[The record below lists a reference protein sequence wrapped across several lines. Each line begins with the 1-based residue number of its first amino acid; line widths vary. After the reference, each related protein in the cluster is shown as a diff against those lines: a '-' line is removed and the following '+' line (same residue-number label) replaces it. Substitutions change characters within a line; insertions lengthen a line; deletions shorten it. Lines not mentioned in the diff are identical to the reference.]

1 MRPPIVGY
9 PSMAEACN
17 VGTMRANLSRSAATV
32 GSAPLLTVM
41 FTLLLLSSILAVTL
55 RLSLSSRQNTAD
67 QTGILSAQYAAE
79 SEMNLLRSRFK
90 DIQDLLSN
98 PTSASNY
105 LRLPPGSLQAELN
118 AYALNFCGKAGSTT
132 AWVETSEFAN
142 PRSGTDTDSFP
153 NAEQCVNDQASVV
166 TNERYGVLADA
177 VDNARYAAVL
187 PAAER
192 PAVGAT
198 RAQKIAWWNQLMAR
212 DTARARYVIEPARVV
227 NLNGNRYRF
236 YLRIARA
243 VAVGESGTA
252 RRYLSAQNTEQT
264 DWWFEFEVPNPFE
277 NVVFDNEIPDTG
289 AFTTNV
295 FDGDYFTNQKIR
307 VYSTSNVQ
315 FRGKF
320 RSAGCNSG
328 TFPADNAAPGTDCS
342 SKSPGFYN
350 GTNLVDTPATGVTN
364 INNALKTS
372 LDAFAD
378 FAPNKQVD
386 FQAAYIK
393 LPMNASQQLQDA
405 TNAGLVLN
413 STETGVSMVV
423 GDSNGNALPASA
435 FNANQQKWNEPSPV
449 YQYIRLQ
456 GPVQGYD
463 TTQWSRVS
471 QSTYN
476 QTPNEYRTQQCS
488 RGRCT
493 YYVRPTITTTETV
506 REFRYGPNMTLQQK
520 QGTSWV
526 TVRQNFNGVI
536 YTGNDVS
543 VNGPPRLDGSTSG
556 DLSKMPPAIASFAK
570 VNVTGNG
577 DIKIA
582 SDLTLSNLP
591 CQNDTYGGTT
601 CEKDTYGQ
609 VPQNILGLFT
619 PNGDISISTKAPN
632 NVTVYSAM
640 MSSRGGLGVDD
651 YNRGSHR
658 GTMKI
663 IGSVVENSPGLKGTS
678 GNVRT
683 GYTPSYTYD
692 NRFKVGILPPSS
704 PVTMVWKALDG
715 SIADKALP
723 GFTWTQVTE
732 AEFE

>member
-1 MRPPIVGY
+1 MGY
-9 PSMAEACN
+9 PYMVEACN
-17 VGTMRANLSRSAATV
+17 VGRMRAKPSRSAATA

-67 QTGILSAQYAAE
+67 QTGILTAQYAAE

-90 DIQDLLSN
+90 DIQALLSN

-132 AWVETSEFAN
+132 AWVETSEFEN

-153 NAEQCVNDQASVV
+153 NAEQCVNDQTSVV

-192 PAVGAT
+192 PAAGAT
-198 RAQKIAWWNQLMAR
+198 RAQKITWWNQLMAR
-212 DTARARYVIEPARVV
+212 DTDRARYVIEPARVV
-227 NLNGNRYRF
+227 NLNGSRYRF

-243 VAVGESGTA
+243 VAAGESGTA

-277 NVVFDNEIPDTG
+277 NVVFDNVINDSA

-307 VYSTSNVQ
+307 VYPTSNVQ
-315 FRGKF
+315 FKGKF
-320 RSAGCNSG
+320 RSAGCADGS
-328 TFPADNAAPGTDCS
+328 FPADNAAPGTDCS
-342 SKSPGFYN
+342 SKTPGFYSN
-350 GTNLVDTPATGVTN
+350 RTNSSLVRTTATGFTN
-364 INNALKTS
+364 INNALKNS
-372 LDAFAD
+372 LDAYAN

-386 FQAAYIK
+386 FQSAYIK
-393 LPMNASQQLQDA
+393 LPMNASQQFQDA
-405 TNAGLVLN
+405 TNSGLVLN

-423 GDSNGNALPASA
+423 GDSNGNSLPASA
-435 FNANQQKWNEPSPV
+435 FNAGQQKWNEPSPV

-456 GPVQGYD
+456 GPVQRYASSGWTSVQASVYNSTPPAYRD
-463 TTQWSRVS
+463 T
-471 QSTYN
+471 
-476 QTPNEYRTQQCS
+476 
-488 RGRCT
+488 RCCN
-493 YYVRPTITTTETV
+493 VRPTITTTDTV
-506 REFRYGPNMTLQQK
+506 REFRYGPDMTLQQK
-520 QGTSWV
+520 QGASWV
-526 TVRQNFNGVI
+526 DFRQNFNGVI
-536 YTGNDVS
+536 YTGKDVRVS
-543 VNGPPRLDGSTSG
+543 GPPRLNGSTSG

-570 VNVTGNG
+570 VNLTVNG

-582 SDLTLSNLP
+582 SDLTLSDLP
-591 CQNDTYGGTT
+591 CQNDTYGGTS
-601 CEKDTYGQ
+601 CDKDTYAQ
-609 VPQNILGLFT
+609 MPQNILGLFT
-619 PNGDISISTKAPN
+619 PNGDVSIATAAPD
-632 NVTVYSAM
+632 NVTVFSAM

-651 YNRGSHR
+651 HDKGTRR

-663 IGSVVENSPGLKGTS
+663 VGSVVENAPGLKGTT
-678 GNVRT
+678 GGT
-683 GYTPSYTYD
+683 GYVPSYTYD

-704 PVTMVWKALDG
+704 PITMVWTALDG

-723 GFTWTQVTE
+723 GFTWTQATE
-732 AEFE
+732 ADFE